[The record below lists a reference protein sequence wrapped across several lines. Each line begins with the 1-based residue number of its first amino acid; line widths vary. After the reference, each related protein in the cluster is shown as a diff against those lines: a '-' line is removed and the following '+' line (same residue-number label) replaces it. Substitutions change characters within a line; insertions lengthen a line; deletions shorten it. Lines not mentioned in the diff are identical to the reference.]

1 MNTVRLYN
9 TMSRR
14 VEELVPVRPGEVG
27 LYCCGPTVYDY
38 AHIGNLRKYVCD
50 DLLRR
55 TLEHAGYAVRHVMNV
70 TDIDDKIIKAA
81 PGGIDAIRRHTTPF
95 REAFFEDTATLS
107 ILRPHVVCAATEH
120 IDAMAA
126 LVAKLVES
134 GHAYESE
141 GSYYFRIAAYPEY
154 GRLARLDTAGMMAGA
169 RVDVDEYEKGDV
181 RDFALWKA
189 ARPDEPVWDTPIGP
203 GRPGWHIECSAMSM
217 EYLGEEFDIHTGGVD
232 NMFPHHENE
241 IAQSCAT
248 GAGFVRV
255 WLHHEHLLVEGRKM
269 AKSLGNFFTL
279 RDLLSKGHDPRG
291 IRYLYLSHH
300 NRSQLNF
307 TFDGLAAAERTV
319 DGLVQF
325 MDRLEDALPSLEP
338 GGTAL
343 SDRVAEAR
351 QEFFDALYDD
361 LQAPQALARLHD
373 MVRDVNAS
381 LAEGSA
387 RAGDVESAR
396 AALVDFDSVLGVL
409 AHERASLD
417 ADVERL
423 IAERQEARARRDFAR
438 SDAIRDELLAQGIVL
453 EDTPAGVRWRKA

>member
-1 MNTVRLYN
+1 M
-9 TMSRR
+9 
-14 VEELVPVRPGEVG
+14 
-27 LYCCGPTVYDY
+27 
-38 AHIGNLRKYVCD
+38 
-50 DLLRR
+50 
-55 TLEHAGYAVRHVMNV
+55 
-70 TDIDDKIIKAA
+70 
-81 PGGIDAIRRHTTPF
+81 
-95 REAFFEDTATLS
+95 
-107 ILRPHVVCAATEH
+107 
-120 IDAMAA
+120 
-126 LVAKLVES
+126 
-134 GHAYESE
+134 
-141 GSYYFRIAAYPEY
+141 
-154 GRLARLDTAGMMAGA
+154 
-169 RVDVDEYEKGDV
+169 
-181 RDFALWKA
+181 
-189 ARPDEPVWDTPIGP
+189 
-203 GRPGWHIECSAMSM
+203 
-217 EYLGEEFDIHTGGVD
+217 
-232 NMFPHHENE
+232 
-241 IAQSCAT
+241 
-248 GAGFVRV
+248 
-255 WLHHEHLLVEGRKM
+255 
-269 AKSLGNFFTL
+269 
-279 RDLLSKGHDPRG
+279 
-291 IRYLYLSHH
+291 
-300 NRSQLNF
+300 
-307 TFDGLAAAERTV
+307 